1 MFRPFQHRIQPPR
14 SSAEMSSDPDQR
26 ATFRGVR
33 NIVVPIPTTIDL
45 LTIPA
50 GPRQRDFFLWQPYQN
65 SLDAVYIGA
74 DQDVTLAADASWQLV
89 QINGNEVREL
99 TNEVSIQEFAIE
111 PKTLPA
117 AAQVL
122 DGPVFLRVRTTPV
135 DQLLFVTVH
144 ALTPEIP

>member
-1 MFRPFQHRIQPPR
+1 MV
-14 SSAEMSSDPDQR
+14 ADADQR
-26 ATFRGVR
+26 STFRGVR

-50 GPRQRDFFLWQPYQN
+50 GPKQKDFFLWQPYQN

-74 DQDVTLAADASWQLV
+74 DQKVTLAAEATWQLV
-89 QINGNEVREL
+89 QINGNDVREL
-99 TNEVSIQEFAIE
+99 TNQESIQEFNIE
-111 PKTLPA
+111 PQTLRD